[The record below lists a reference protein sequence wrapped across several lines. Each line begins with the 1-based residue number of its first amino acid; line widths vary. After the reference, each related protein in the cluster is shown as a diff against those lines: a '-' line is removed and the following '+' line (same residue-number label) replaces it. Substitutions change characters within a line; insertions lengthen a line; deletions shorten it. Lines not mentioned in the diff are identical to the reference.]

1 MTIFNKQELL
11 TKFNL
16 VKSSIAKNST
26 INALNNLRIYVKEN
40 SFELTGGNGE
50 LQVTSKGE
58 CIGTDS
64 FSVCVSPSTFGV
76 MLSAAKDDIFIS
88 IIDGKI
94 QTSSARSKFNIPTI
108 PGDMYPLLNIDGEIN
123 NVNLRYVVNDVYKAA
138 PKIDVRTMMLG
149 TCIDYDGTG
158 MLNAVATDGTIMIT
172 SATASDLN
180 VDKFSIIIPNQSS
193 SFFANIDIDGFII
206 SGNSIKAVSKQN
218 NVEIISRLID
228 ARYPDWRRILS
239 DYSDKF
245 EVNKEELKNAVS
257 IINKSD
263 KQSTTLK
270 SNDDLM
276 SVSCDGIST
285 DIDFS
290 GNEFNQS
297 YDSGKL
303 LTCIESIDSDK
314 MEFSF
319 DNRGWLQ
326 SQHNGVRFFIAPM
339 RK

>member
-1 MTIFNKQELL
+1 MTTFNKQELL

-26 INALNNLRIYVKEN
+26 INALNNLFIRVSPNE
-40 SFELTGGNGE
+40 FWLTGGNGE
-50 LQVTSKGE
+50 LQVTAKGSLNGNE
-58 CIGTDS
+58 S
-64 FSVCVSPSTFGV
+64 FSCCVSPSTFGV
-76 MLSAAKDDIFIS
+76 MLSSAKEDIQIFLKE
-88 IIDGKI
+88 GKF
-94 QTSSARSKFNIPTI
+94 QTSSGRSKFNIPTI

-123 NVNLRYVVNDVYKAA
+123 NVNLRYIINDVYKAA

-149 TCIDYDGTG
+149 TCIDYDGDSLT
-158 MLNAVATDGTIMIT
+158 AIATDGTIMIT
-172 SATASDLN
+172 SKSPYIP
-180 VDKFSIIIPNQSS
+180 VGEKFSIIIPNQSS
-193 SFFANIDIDGFII
+193 SFFANIDIDGFIV
-206 SGNSIKAVSKQN
+206 SGNSIKAVSKEN

-239 DYSDKF
+239 DYNDKF
-245 EVNKEELKNAVS
+245 EVKKEELKNAVS

-263 KQSTTLK
+263 KQSVTLQ

-276 SVSCDGIST
+276 NVYCEGINT
-285 DIDFS
+285 EIDFS
-290 GNEFNQS
+290 GNEFNQA

-314 MEFSF
+314 MEFGF

>member
-11 TKFNL
+11 AKFNL

-26 INALNNLRIYVKEN
+26 INALNNLLLRVEPN
-40 SFELTGGNGE
+40 EFWLTGGNGE
-50 LQVTSKGE
+50 IQVTAKGSLNGNE
-58 CIGTDS
+58 S
-64 FSVCVSPSTFGV
+64 FSCCVSPAIFGV
-76 MLSAAKDDIFIS
+76 MLSAAKEDIQIS
-88 IIDGKI
+88 LKDGKL
-94 QTSSARSKFNIPTI
+94 QTTSARSKFNIPTI
-108 PGDMYPLLNIDGEIN
+108 PSDMYPLLNIDGEVN
-123 NVNLRYVVNDVYKAA
+123 NINLRNIIYDVYKAA
-138 PKIDVRTMMLG
+138 PKIDVRTMMMG
-149 TCIDYDGTG
+149 TCIDYDGKK
-158 MLNAVATDGTIMIT
+158 LSAVATDGTIMII
-172 SATASDLN
+172 SSVNADIESE
-180 VDKFSIIIPNQSS
+180 KFSIIIPNQSS
-193 SFFANIDIDGFII
+193 SFFATIDIDGFFV
-206 SGNSIKAVSKQN
+206 SGNSIKAVSKEN

-228 ARYPDWRRILS
+228 ARYPDWRRIVS

-245 EVNKEELKNAVS
+245 EVSKEELKNAVS

-263 KQSTTLK
+263 KQSATLQ
-270 SNDDLM
+270 SNEDIM
-276 SVSCDGIST
+276 NVYCEGIST
-285 DIDFS
+285 DIDFNGS
-290 GNEFNQS
+290 KFNHA